1 MCPSS
6 KRQLHSLRCFDNN
19 YTNVYI
25 SVVISPIHIFQQM
38 QITPLEKQ
46 VKQDQQDQLD
56 QQKTIVERRQS
67 HKLQS

>member
-1 MCPSS
+1 MTTITPIM
-6 KRQLHSLRCFDNN
+6 
-19 YTNVYI
+19 YI